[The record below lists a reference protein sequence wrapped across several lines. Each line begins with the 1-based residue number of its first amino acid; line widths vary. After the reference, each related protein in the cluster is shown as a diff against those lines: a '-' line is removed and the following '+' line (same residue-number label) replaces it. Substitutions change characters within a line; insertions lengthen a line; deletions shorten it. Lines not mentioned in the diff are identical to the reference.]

1 MKGFRVGAVQMC
13 ATEDVAGNLERC
25 AALTAEA
32 ACARGRAGLAPRVL
46 RLHRRKMADKLP
58 LAESLD
64 GGGPIVDAVREMAR
78 RSQVWLAAGGL
89 PERAEPEEE
98 GRRVYNTFL
107 LCDPAGETR
116 AVYRKIHL
124 FDVAIPG
131 RAELKESATTAPGG
145 EGGGGRDAD
154 GAARALDLLRR
165 PLPGALPRAGGR
177 RRRRGADGAGG
188 LHRPHRGGP
197 LAHPAQGA
205 GDREPVLRGGGGPAR
220 AAQPGPRVRSATPS
234 SSIRGAW
241 CWPRSR
247 RATGWRWRAL
257 DPGQLATV
265 RQQMPCHAHRVLR
278 NVTRDP
284 DATPR
289 LPRGKWFGNL
299 RAIEIIRIGM
309 VATVLVVVIVLG
321 RPCADGI
328 ARFVDSYAPPIDAG
342 RRPRP
347 CTTSG

>member
-13 ATEDVAGNLERC
+13 ATEDVGGNLERC

-32 ACARGRAGLAPRVL
+32 AARGAELVSLPECFAFIG
-46 RLHRRKMADKLP
+46 RKMADKLP

-145 EGGGGRDAD
+145 KVVVAETPMAQLGLSICYDVRFPELYRELAAGGGAEVLMVPAAFTAHT
-154 GAARALDLLRR
+154 GAAHWHTLLKARAIENQCYVVAAAQHGRHNPARESFGHSIVID
-165 PLPGALPRAGGR
+165 PWGAV
-177 RRRRGADGAGG
+177 
-188 LHRPHRGGP
+188 
-197 LAHPAQGA
+197 LAEVEA
-205 GDREPVLRGGGGPAR
+205 GDGVA
-220 AAQPGPRVRSATPS
+220 VAT
-234 SSIRGAW
+234 
-241 CWPRSR
+241 
-247 RATGWRWRAL
+247 L

-265 RQQMPCHAHRVLR
+265 RQQMPCHAHRVLG
-278 NVTRDP
+278 T
-284 DATPR
+284 
-289 LPRGKWFGNL
+289 
-299 RAIEIIRIGM
+299 
-309 VATVLVVVIVLG
+309 
-321 RPCADGI
+321 
-328 ARFVDSYAPPIDAG
+328 
-342 RRPRP
+342 
-347 CTTSG
+347 

>member
-32 ACARGRAGLAPRVL
+32 AARGAELVSLPECFAFIG
-46 RLHRRKMADKLP
+46 RKMADKLP

-145 EGGGGRDAD
+145 TVVVAETPMAQLGLSICYDVRFPELYRELAAGGGAEVLMVPAAFTAHT
-154 GAARALDLLRR
+154 GAAHWHTLLKARAIENQCYVV
-165 PLPGALPRAGGR
+165 AAAQHGR
-177 RRRRGADGAGG
+177 HNPARESFGHSIVIDPWGVV
-188 LHRPHRGGP
+188 
-197 LAHPAQGA
+197 LAEVEA
-205 GDREPVLRGGGGPAR
+205 GDGVA
-220 AAQPGPRVRSATPS
+220 VAT
-234 SSIRGAW
+234 
-241 CWPRSR
+241 
-247 RATGWRWRAL
+247 L

-265 RQQMPCHAHRVLR
+265 RQQMPCHAHRVLG
-278 NVTRDP
+278 T
-284 DATPR
+284 
-289 LPRGKWFGNL
+289 
-299 RAIEIIRIGM
+299 
-309 VATVLVVVIVLG
+309 
-321 RPCADGI
+321 
-328 ARFVDSYAPPIDAG
+328 
-342 RRPRP
+342 
-347 CTTSG
+347 

>member
-13 ATEDVAGNLERC
+13 ATEDVGGNLERC

-32 ACARGRAGLAPRVL
+32 AARGAELVSLPECFAFIG
-46 RLHRRKMADKLP
+46 RKMADKLP

-145 EGGGGRDAD
+145 KVVVAETPMAQLGLSICYDVRFPELYRELAAGGGAEVLMVPAAFTAHTGAAHWHTLLKARAIENQCYVVAAAQHGRHNPARESFGHSIVIDPWGVVLAEVEGGD
-154 GAARALDLLRR
+154 GVA
-165 PLPGALPRAGGR
+165 
-177 RRRRGADGAGG
+177 
-188 LHRPHRGGP
+188 
-197 LAHPAQGA
+197 
-205 GDREPVLRGGGGPAR
+205 V
-220 AAQPGPRVRSATPS
+220 AT
-234 SSIRGAW
+234 
-241 CWPRSR
+241 
-247 RATGWRWRAL
+247 L
-257 DPGQLATV
+257 DPAQLATV
-265 RQQMPCHAHRVLR
+265 RQQMPCHAHRV
-278 NVTRDP
+278 
-284 DATPR
+284 
-289 LPRGKWFGNL
+289 
-299 RAIEIIRIGM
+299 IG
-309 VATVLVVVIVLG
+309 T
-321 RPCADGI
+321 
-328 ARFVDSYAPPIDAG
+328 
-342 RRPRP
+342 
-347 CTTSG
+347 